1 MPSTKPILL
10 ITASGGL
17 EKPEVSPGALRKHWC
32 DAPFPGVLPVAVEHL
47 DRDVDLGGF
56 SAVLIGPGTHSKSTT
71 GAIRRLIHV
80 ASELTLPVLMLESEH
95 GMGGPSL
102 DHIAVLSERTPPEQ
116 IACFLAGLIHRNRR
130 VIDLTREQELT
141 QRLVGNVSKEID
153 LIDEELQTAS
163 IVQREFMPRSMPAV
177 GRVSVSALWRPS
189 SYVSGDFYQAVR
201 LDDRRIGLLLTD
213 AAGHGVG
220 SALMTI
226 VMARAF
232 TPLEGDAV
240 VDPATVIRR
249 INHALVQIKCGR
261 MQFAT
266 GVYVIVDCLDGS
278 LQYAGAGHP
287 APLLLD
293 EQRLEPLDMT
303 HAGPAMGIFEE
314 AEYEVLDASLAPG
327 QNLLMYSDGFEQA
340 FPLPTSPL
348 SDLETPSNAYMNVF
362 KSLSDLG
369 STEEMV
375 ERLELVIES
384 RRGSLRPIDD
394 VTLVCARRA
403 ASSRE
408 RSAAA

>member
-10 ITASGGL
+10 ISAPDVFEQS
-17 EKPEVSPGALRKHWC
+17 EVTPAALRKHWC
-32 DAPFPGVLPVAVEHL
+32 VGRFPGALSI
-47 DRDVDLGGF
+47 RVDEVGMDFDLSGF
-56 SAVLIGPGTHSKSTT
+56 STVLIDSGTHSRSTNR
-71 GAIRRLIHV
+71 AIKRLIHV
-80 ASELTLPVLMLESEH
+80 ATELNVPVLILGSEQEVA
-95 GMGGPSL
+95 GSSL
-102 DHIAVLSERTPPEQ
+102 DSLAILADGTAPEHL
-116 IACFLAGLIHRNRR
+116 APYLAGLIHRNQR
-130 VIDLTREQELT
+130 VIELTREQELT

-153 LIDEELQTAS
+153 LIDEELQSAS
-163 IVQREFMPRSMPAV
+163 IVQREFMPRSMPSV
-177 GRVSVSALWRPS
+177 GKVSVSALWRPS

-201 LDDRRIGLLLTD
+201 LDDRRIGLLLAD

-232 TPLEGDAV
+232 MPLEGDAV
-240 VDPATVIRR
+240 IDPATVISR

-266 GVYVIVDCLDGS
+266 GVYVIVDCVDGS

-287 APLLLD
+287 PPFLLD
-293 EQRLEPLDMT
+293 EQRLEPLDMND
-303 HAGPAMGIFEE
+303 AGPAMGIFEE
-314 AEYEVLDASLAPG
+314 AEYEVLEASLDPG

-340 FPLPTSPL
+340 FPLPTSSL
-348 SDLETPSNAYMNVF
+348 NDLETPTNAYMNVF
-362 KSLSDLG
+362 KSLSHLG

-375 ERLELVIES
+375 ERLEQAIES

-403 ASSRE
+403 AGSRA
-408 RSAAA
+408 RSTAA